1 MSKDQ
6 KNPNIRTKVM
16 LGFSLVMFGV
26 LFVGVTAY
34 KNFTKLVD
42 SVQVLS
48 EPNNKVLLLNNVLHD
63 ISEAEI
69 SLRQYILVP
78 KTVTIQSY
86 VNHSKRVI
94 AGIDSIKD
102 IASQNPNQLVK
113 LDTLTILLQEKLTS
127 GYDFLKIY
135 SKKRGVNYYSK
146 ALAEISVKKIAANV
160 DNSVAR
166 NDNTKELNEALQ
178 KIDSITNAK
187 AKKVKKGFLR
197 SKKKK
202 REDSIRIA
210 HDVQVAR
217 AEVEKVVQD
226 LKNTD
231 KAGVVKQTVVS
242 DTVVRSVLSKIQAES
257 KRSQNLLTQQ
267 ELKLIKKNG
276 MVLDQ
281 FKSLVNEIV
290 ADEEVAR
297 AEKIKN
303 ANDTAN
309 RAIWIIVLTGII
321 GTFSSVL
328 FGLLI
333 LNDLKRRN
341 NYRNLLISARET
353 AENNAKNQEEFLANM
368 SHEIRTPLN
377 AILGFSE
384 QLDKTSL
391 DDDQYDYLKAVKGSS
406 THLLATVNDIL
417 DFSKIQANKL
427 AIEKIPFHFD
437 KLLEEVYATLKLKAA
452 EKNIELRY
460 SVDKDLVHA
469 LMGDPF
475 RIKQV
480 LINLVNNAI
489 KFTNKGYVA
498 VEAKRIKD
506 FKNETILDI
515 QVKDTGIGV
524 SADKLEKIFK
534 GFSQSDNSTTRKYGG
549 TGLGLTISKKL
560 SELMGGKLDVKST
573 EHVGSTFTLTL
584 SLKKANENTVKNKE
598 DVAEI
603 DLKVFSNKRF
613 LVIDDDPLNLK
624 LIKLIFDRWLV
635 SADYLTNSKVS
646 TKYIDEN
653 TYDII
658 LTDIQMPEFSGL
670 DIAAYVKSHENL
682 LKSRTPVVAFTAN
695 VMKDDLDRYL
705 KLGISDYLLKPFKEI
720 HLYNKLIKVLKIDKK
735 KITITEKIK
744 SKISEINAPKDKLF
758 SLEEIK
764 KFTDN
769 NDEVLLE
776 ILNSFV
782 KSTETSLKEL
792 KVAGAMNNRES
803 IKGIAH
809 KMLPLHQHLKM
820 ELVLPQLKKL
830 EPMDAALSEEEI
842 ARLLQ
847 LLLENSNRNIEAIKD
862 EIKTLKKRMA
872 IHEVS

>member
-1 MSKDQ
+1 M
-6 KNPNIRTKVM
+6 V
-16 LGFSLVMFGV
+16 GFSLVMFGV
-26 LFVGVTAY
+26 LFVGYTAY
-34 KNFTKLVD
+34 RNFTRLVE

-48 EPNNKVLLLNNVLHD
+48 EPNNKVLFLNHILHD

-69 SLRQYILVP
+69 SLRQYILIP
-78 KTVTIQSY
+78 KTITIQSY
-86 VNHSKRVI
+86 VDHSKSVI
-94 AGIDSIKD
+94 AGIDSIKEM
-102 IASQNPNQLVK
+102 ASQNPNQLVK
-113 LDTLTILLQEKLTS
+113 LDTLTTLLQEKLAS

-135 SKKRGVNYYSK
+135 SKKGGVNYYSK
-146 ALAEISVKKIAANV
+146 ALAEISIKKISANV
-160 DNSVAR
+160 TNNEPRD
-166 NDNTKELNEALQ
+166 DNTKELNDALG
-178 KIDSITNAK
+178 KIDSINRATPQ
-187 AKKVKKGFLR
+187 KVKKGFLK

-202 REDSIRIA
+202 REDSIRVA
-210 HDVQVAR
+210 RKLQVAR

-226 LKNTD
+226 LKNSD
-231 KAGVVKQTVVS
+231 EEDVVAQTVVS
-242 DTVVRSVLSKIQAES
+242 DTVVKSVLSKIQAES
-257 KRSQNLLTQQ
+257 NRSQKLLTQQ

-276 MVLDQ
+276 VVLDQ

-290 ADEEVAR
+290 ADEEVER
-297 AEKIKN
+297 AAKIKN

-391 DDDQYDYLKAVKGSS
+391 DDNQSDYLKAVKGSS

-417 DFSKIQANKL
+417 DFSKIQASKL
-427 AIEKIPFHFD
+427 TIEKIPFYLD
-437 KLLEEVYATLKLKAA
+437 NLLEEVHATLRLKAA
-452 EKNIELRY
+452 EKNIELKY
-460 SVDKDLVHA
+460 SVDKNLNHA
-469 LMGDPF
+469 LAGDPF

-489 KFTNKGYVA
+489 KFTDKGYVA
-498 VEAKRIKD
+498 IEAKLLND
-506 FKNETILDI
+506 FKNETVLDI
-515 QVKDTGIGV
+515 EVNDTGIGV
-524 SADKLEKIFK
+524 SEDKLETIFK
-534 GFSQSDNSTTRKYGG
+534 GFSQSDSSTTRKYGG
-549 TGLGLTISKKL
+549 TGLGLTISKRL
-560 SELMGGKLDVKST
+560 TELMGGKLNVRST
-573 EHVGSTFTLTL
+573 KNIGSTFTLTL
-584 SLKKANENTVKNKE
+584 SLKKAKDRVVKNKE

-653 TYDII
+653 TYDLI
-658 LTDIQMPEFSGL
+658 LTDIQMPDFSGL
-670 DIAAYVKSHENL
+670 DIAEYVQSHSNLVKS
-682 LKSRTPVVAFTAN
+682 KTPVVAFTAN

-720 HLYNKLIKVLKIDKK
+720 HLYNKLIKALKIDKK

-744 SKISEINAPKDKLF
+744 SKISEINAPKEKLF

-830 EPMDAALSEEEI
+830 EPMDATLSQEEI
-842 ARLLQ
+842 AGLLQ
-847 LLLENSNRNIEAIKD
+847 LLLENSNRNIEAIKS
-862 EIKTLKKRMA
+862 EIKILKKRMA
-872 IHEVS
+872 IHEVG

>member
-1 MSKDQ
+1 M
-6 KNPNIRTKVM
+6 I
-16 LGFSLVMFGV
+16 GFSLVMFGV
-26 LFVGVTAY
+26 LFVGYTAY
-34 KNFTKLVD
+34 KNFTRLVE

-48 EPNNKVLLLNNVLHD
+48 EPNNKVLLLNNVLQD

-69 SLRQYILVP
+69 SLRQYILLP
-78 KTVTIQSY
+78 ESSTIEPY
-86 VNHSKRVI
+86 VRHSKNVI

-102 IASQNPNQLVK
+102 IASQSPNQLVK
-113 LDTLTILLQEKLTS
+113 LDTLTTLLQEKLAS

-135 SKKRGVNYYSK
+135 SKKGGVNYYSK
-146 ALAEISVKKIAANV
+146 ALAEISIKKISANV
-160 DNSVAR
+160 ANYEPRDDSA
-166 NDNTKELNEALQ
+166 KELNDALG
-178 KIDSITNAK
+178 KIDSINRATPQ
-187 AKKVKKGFLR
+187 KVKKGFLK

-202 REDSIRIA
+202 KEDSIRVA
-210 HDVQVAR
+210 RELQVAR

-226 LKNTD
+226 LKNSEED
-231 KAGVVKQTVVS
+231 IVAQTVVS
-242 DTVVRSVLSKIQAES
+242 DTVVKSVLSKIQAES
-257 KRSQNLLTQQ
+257 NRSKKLLTEQ

-276 MVLDQ
+276 VVLDQ

-297 AEKIKN
+297 TEKIQN

-309 RAIWIIVLTGII
+309 KAIWIIVLTGII
-321 GTFSSVL
+321 GTFSSIL

-341 NYRNLLISARET
+341 NYRKLLISARET
-353 AENNAKNQEEFLANM
+353 AENTAKNQEEFLANM

-377 AILGFSE
+377 AILGFSDE
-384 QLDKTSL
+384 LDKTSL
-391 DDDQYDYLKAVKGSS
+391 SDNQSDYLKAVKGSS

-427 AIEKIPFHFD
+427 TIEKIPFYLD
-437 KLLEEVYATLKLKAA
+437 KLLEEVHATLRLKAA

-460 SVDKDLVHA
+460 SVDKNLNHA
-469 LMGDPF
+469 LAGDPF

-489 KFTNKGYVA
+489 KFTDKGHVA
-498 VEAKRIKD
+498 IEAKLISD
-506 FKNETILDI
+506 FKNETVLDI
-515 QVKDTGIGV
+515 EVNDTGIGV
-524 SADKLEKIFK
+524 SADKLETIFK
-534 GFSQSDNSTTRKYGG
+534 GFSQSDSSTTRKYGG
-549 TGLGLTISKKL
+549 TGLGLTISKRL
-560 SELMGGKLDVKST
+560 TELMGGKLNVRST
-573 EHVGSTFTLTL
+573 VNIGSTFTLTL
-584 SLKKANENTVKNKE
+584 SLKKAKDLVVKNRE

-646 TKYIDEN
+646 TTYIDEN
-653 TYDII
+653 AYDLI
-658 LTDIQMPEFSGL
+658 LTDIQMPDFSGL
-670 DIAAYVKSHENL
+670 DIAEYVKSHDNVV
-682 LKSRTPVVAFTAN
+682 KSKTPVVAFTAN

-720 HLYNKLIKVLKIDKK
+720 HLYNKLIKVLKIERK

-744 SKISEINAPKDKLF
+744 SKISEINAPKEKLF

-782 KSTETSLKEL
+782 KSTESSLKEL

-830 EPMDAALSEEEI
+830 EPMDAALSQEEI
-842 ARLLQ
+842 AELLK
-847 LLLENSNRNIEAIKD
+847 LLSENSNRNIEAIKS
-862 EIKTLKKRMA
+862 EIKILKKRMA
-872 IHEVS
+872 IQEVG